1 MVTIIFDEMSVKPMK
16 DNRSVFEDVDLKLVV
31 VLSRMGNSLSD
42 GLFESIKEIGLHP
55 TEFALLEVLY
65 HKGPMPIQKIADKI
79 LITSGNM
86 TYVADKLEKKGLLVR
101 KNHKKDRRVTLLT
114 LTEKGQLVMDEAFPK
129 HHEHIK
135 KLFDSLDMHEKDV
148 LLNLSRKLGLSLSE
162 KSQLK

>member
-1 MVTIIFDEMSVKPMK
+1 MN
-16 DNRSVFEDVDLKLVV
+16 DNHSVFEDIDLKLVV
-31 VLSRMGNSLSD
+31 VLSRMGNSLSY

-65 HKGPMPIQKIADKI
+65 HKGALPIQKIADKI

-114 LTEKGQLVMDEAFPK
+114 LTEEGKRVMDEAFPK
-129 HHEHIK
+129 HYEHIK
-135 KLFDSLDMHEKDV
+135 KLLDGLDMHEKDA
-148 LLNLSRKLGLSLSE
+148 LLKLSKKLGLSLSE
-162 KSQLK
+162 KTQLK